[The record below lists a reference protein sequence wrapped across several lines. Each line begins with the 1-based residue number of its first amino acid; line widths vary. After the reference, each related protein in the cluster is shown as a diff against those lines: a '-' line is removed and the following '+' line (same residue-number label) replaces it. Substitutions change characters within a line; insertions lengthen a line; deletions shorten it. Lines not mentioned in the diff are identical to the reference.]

1 MAAILMQFSAD
12 IRTQAAYNA
21 PMQQSLYTYIQ
32 LSLLALAVCSAV
44 FFQGGNTQL
53 FQVGALSCLVVG
65 SLVAFLRGLEQG
77 QFQWSKMHWGLLI
90 YVVLL
95 VLNLFTSVFPE
106 NSRITLWAFL
116 AMPLAL
122 FIFSQLMT
130 SSLPASQDQDAPWH
144 SLLKFL
150 LPPLLVSAGWG
161 MGEFLTFGGR
171 ASGPG
176 ADPNSWASILNL
188 AFFVYTPVYL
198 FAPKRLML
206 PLLVVLLV
214 FATASFM
221 SYSRVGLV
229 IFFAGLSTAS
239 VLAFLLKPLRARV
252 TSLVLLCVVG
262 YATVQWL
269 QDIETATR
277 NDEGYTLN
285 AEAYGWTVRF
295 AQWDSAL
302 RQYADYPLTGSGLG
316 TFKVLYPQYRTLA
329 DATTAGN
336 YVHNDYLQLL
346 AEAGPLLLVAL
357 ALFLGFLLLQLLLCV
372 RRLFLADDDK
382 QTRRDFEAAL
392 LIIAIGSVFVHG
404 LMNFTLYL
412 LLTQLLIG
420 CALARLM
427 WLLGWLQ
434 PLSLSGQQKSVVQVA
449 AVLLAVYVL
458 LTTYADAVSHDLVYR
473 GGMIPLDRHDPDDQ
487 LKVFEILST
496 IRTFRGDSSTN
507 RFAMATFYRTSFDDQ
522 PVVNVDGRRSLAIA
536 ASLEYQAGLE
546 LNPYADDIRGFFADF
561 LMQNAWLGEVPEVYQ
576 TPELLLRGG
585 LALTPIRIQA
595 HVQLANYLER
605 VGRHDEAYDILKAGL
620 RWSRLRY
627 NNYRDWRWQLRSM
640 LLTRAQARQDQATL
654 EALLESF

>member
-1 MAAILMQFSAD
+1 MAH
-12 IRTQAAYNA
+12 N
-21 PMQQSLYTYIQ
+21 LYTYIQ
-32 LSLLALAVCSAV
+32 LSLLALAVCFAV
-44 FFQGGNTQL
+44 FFHGGNTQL
-53 FQVGALSCLVVG
+53 FQVGAISCLVIG
-65 SLVAFLRGLEQG
+65 GLLTLLRGLEQG
-77 QFQWSKMHWGLLI
+77 RLQWSKLHWGLLV
-90 YVVLL
+90 YVALL

-122 FIFSQLMT
+122 FILSQLMT
-130 SSLPASQDQDAPWH
+130 SSSPVTPDQATPWH
-144 SLLKFL
+144 PLLKFL
-150 LPPLLVSAGWG
+150 LAPLLVSAVWG
-161 MGEFLTFGGR
+161 IGEFLTLGGR

-176 ADPNSWASILNL
+176 ADPNSWASVLNL
-188 AFFVYTPVYL
+188 AFFVFAPAYL
-198 FAPKRLML
+198 FAPKRYVL

-214 FATASFM
+214 FAVASFM

-229 IFFAGLSTAS
+229 IFFAGLFSTS
-239 VLAFLLKPLRARV
+239 VLACAFKSLRVRAMSLL
-252 TSLVLLCVVG
+252 LLCVMSF
-262 YATVQWL
+262 ASVQWL

-295 AQWDSAL
+295 AQWDSAV

-346 AEAGPLLLVAL
+346 AEAGPLLVLALV
-357 ALFLGFLLLQLLLCV
+357 LFLGFLMVQLLLCV
-372 RRLFLADDDK
+372 RRVFITGNDE
-382 QTRRDFEAAL
+382 QNRRDLEAAV

-404 LMNFTLYL
+404 LMNFTFYL
-412 LLTQLLIG
+412 LLTQVLIG
-420 CALARLM
+420 CALARLL
-427 WLLGWLQ
+427 WLLDLLQ
-434 PLSLSGQQKSVVQVA
+434 PRSIGGQQKSVAQVA
-449 AVLLAVYVL
+449 AVLLAAYVL

-473 GGMIPLDRHDPDDQ
+473 GGVIPLDRHDPDDQ

-546 LNPYADDIRGFFADF
+546 LNPYADDVRGFFADF
-561 LMQNAWLGEVPEVYQ
+561 LLQNPWLGEVPEIYQ
-576 TPELLLRGG
+576 SPELLLRGG

-595 HVQLANYLER
+595 HVRLANYLEL
-605 VGRHDEAYDILKAGL
+605 VGRDDEAYEILKAGL
-620 RWSRLRY
+620 RWSPLKY

-640 LLTRAQARQDQATL
+640 LFVRAQARQDEVTL
-654 EALLESF
+654 QALLKSF